1 MNKSIVTNFTAGSLT
16 VVGLLVP
23 ETSPYL
29 KNIGF
34 FALSGSITNWIAI
47 HMLFEKIPG
56 FYGSGIIP
64 NKFEEFKL
72 GIRNLMM
79 NEFFTAANIKRFFE
93 DSGSSNQIELSALS
107 DVIDYEILFEKLKSG
122 VLASPFGAMVQM
134 FGGPETLD
142 QLKEPVMSKMKEA
155 INDILADPEM
165 SHRIQEKLAE
175 AIPVENL
182 LEKVDHIVTARLDEL
197 TPQMVK
203 EIIQTMI
210 KEHLGWLVVWGGVF
224 GGLMGFLASFF
235 G

>member
-1 MNKSIVTNFTAGSLT
+1 
-16 VVGLLVP
+16 
-23 ETSPYL
+23 
-29 KNIGF
+29 
-34 FALSGSITNWIAI
+34 
-47 HMLFEKIPG
+47 
-56 FYGSGIIP
+56 
-64 NKFEEFKL
+64 
-72 GIRNLMM
+72 
-79 NEFFTAANIKRFFE
+79 
-93 DSGSSNQIELSALS
+93 
-107 DVIDYEILFEKLKSG
+107 
-122 VLASPFGAMVQM
+122 MVQM